1 MRKHYSTKIA
11 CRVIVWMFACTSGVN
26 AAIPYVPI
34 SPNTIV
40 SKLPQTITDG
50 GTKLQAE
57 NNNTTKA
64 RNQALEHIA
73 YAQRSGDARYFGYAL
88 GILKRWQHGDTLPD
102 ELLVPMAMAQQA
114 LHRFDAALDTLKP
127 HLNRHPED
135 AQAWLIRAGIEQVQ
149 GRYAAA
155 RRSCEQL
162 LGRSTTLVEIS
173 CAAWTERYTANA
185 QMAYQ
190 ALRSAVRHATT
201 TDDSVLNWSLILLAE
216 LAEINADYD
225 YAEQVLRWV
234 IERAGDDI
242 RPLTAL
248 ADLQLRRGHTQ
259 ALLAMIEPDHP
270 SPALRMRRMLALIQQ
285 GTLSSDQQLAW
296 LRQHFDAGNRRER
309 PLHQRDAAI
318 ANLYLFNEPH
328 KAFEQALGNWQQQRE
343 FADVEILLST
353 ALAIG
358 DRTRIQ
364 DALAWLDEIQFTDPR
379 INPLRQALFEERGD
393 AS

>member
-1 MRKHYSTKIA
+1 MRKHFSTKTA
-11 CRVIVWMFACTSGVN
+11 CRIIIWMIACTSGVN
-26 AAIPYVPI
+26 AATPYVPI
-34 SPNTIV
+34 TPKTIV
-40 SKLPQTITDG
+40 SKLPQTIAG
-50 GTKLQAE
+50 SGSIQQAE
-57 NNNTTKA
+57 TKNITEA
-64 RNQALEHIA
+64 RNQALEHIT
-73 YAQRSGDARYFGYAL
+73 YAQRSGDARHFGYAL
-88 GILKRWQHGDTLPD
+88 GILKRWQHGETLPD
-102 ELLVPMAMAQQA
+102 ELHVPMAMAQQA

-127 HLNRHPED
+127 HLSRHPED

-173 CAAWTERYTANA
+173 CVAWTERYTANA
-185 QMAYQ
+185 QTAYQ
-190 ALRSAVRHATT
+190 ALRSAVQRATT
-201 TDDSVLNWSLILLAE
+201 TDDSALNWSLMLLAE

-225 YAEQVLRWV
+225 YAEQVLHWA
-234 IERAGDDI
+234 IERTGDDI

-248 ADLQLRRGHTQ
+248 ADLQLRRGDTKT
-259 ALLAMIEPDHP
+259 LLAMIDPDNP

-285 GTLSSDQQLAW
+285 GTLPGDQQLTW

-318 ANLYLFNEPH
+318 ANLYLLNEPR
-328 KAFEQALGNWQQQRE
+328 KAFEYALGNWQEQRE

-358 DRTRIQ
+358 ERTRIK
-364 DALAWLDEIQFTDPR
+364 DALAWLDETQFTDPR
-379 INPLRQALFEERGD
+379 INPLRQGLSEERDD